1 MFNQSFNP
9 RSVSFN
15 IIFINILF
23 FLVHDI
29 IGGDRNPELKHLM
42 ENYCALH
49 YPGSSLFMPLQFV
62 TYMFMHEGFWHIF
75 GNMFGLFMFGTIL
88 ERVWGPKRF
97 FIFYFVT
104 GLGAAFTYVAVQA
117 FTVYHLTGS
126 INPPLELI
134 SHSLQLSEIY
144 LEPTLGASGAI
155 FGILIAFAM
164 LFPNMELM
172 FLFFPVPI
180 KAKYLVGAYLI
191 YEIWGAHANN
201 PNDHVAHFAH
211 LGGALF
217 GFILV
222 KIWSRNRTH
231 LY

>member
-1 MFNQSFNP
+1 MFNQFNP
-9 RSVSFN
+9 RSVTFN
-15 IIFINILF
+15 IIFLNILF
-23 FLVHDI
+23 FLVTDV
-29 IGGDRNPELKHLM
+29 IGGRNPELKQLAD
-42 ENYCALH
+42 NYCALH
-49 YPGSSLFMPLQFV
+49 YPASPLFMPLQLV
-62 TYMFMHEGFWHIF
+62 TYMFMHEGFMHIF
-75 GNMFGLFMFGTIL
+75 GNMFGLFMFGAIL
-88 ERVWGPKRF
+88 ERVWGPQRF

-104 GLGAAFTYVAVQA
+104 GLGAAFTYIAVQA
-117 FTVYHLTGS
+117 FVVYRISGS
-126 INPPLELI
+126 VHPPLEI
-134 SHSLQLSEIY
+134 VNQSMQLAEIY
-144 LEPTLGASGAI
+144 LVPTLGASGAI

-180 KAKYLVGAYLI
+180 KAKYLVTGYVI
-191 YEIWGAHANN
+191 YEIWGAQANN

-222 KIWSRNRTH
+222 KIWNRNRNS